1 MAGGAWGERVRKR
14 ERGSG
19 KESERW
25 GGGWEK
31 RKQEARESGNAKY
44 RHQCKPTIAFDY

>member
-14 ERGSG
+14 EIGSG

-31 RKQEARESGNAKY
+31 RKQEASGNAKY